1 MPTNMSVYSWFS
13 HDLEIMPIWRNR
25 STIGDHLYWLNL
37 IFLPS
42 RPSVKHIIGSLIE
55 LQDTLRIKKSK
66 QFFIRNYAIGSMPSN
81 MQSYIVRT
89 RCSKELQNDASVHSI
104 R

>member
-13 HDLEIMPIWRNR
+13 HDLEIMPIWCNR

-66 QFFIRNYAIGSMPSN
+66 QFFIRNYAIGSVPSN
-81 MQSYIVRT
+81 MQSYIVLDVLNNYRMMP
-89 RCSKELQNDASVHSI
+89 LFIQ
-104 R
+104 